1 MHDARVNFVRS
12 KDAQKQLAPTSLL
25 SYSCIPNT
33 KSIISSHSKT
43 LLSNYSTT
51 QQLNKQCKCRT
62 KEKAPLKCNVPS
74 NRNNRHRNRIIRRT
88 RNNTLKNVQRPYKIP
103 PTRQEKKQHCQSM
116 NGNWKTPRNPSWKV
130 LRKCKPYN
138 NTTKKCN
145 LCLYEKMYNNLQER
159 SM

>member
-88 RNNTLKNVQRPYKIP
+88 RNNTLKNVSETIQ
-103 PTRQEKKQHCQSM
+103 
-116 NGNWKTPRNPSWKV
+116 NPSDTSRKETTLSKHEWK
-130 LRKCKPYN
+130 LEDAKKPFM
-138 NTTKKCN
+138 KSSQ
-145 LCLYEKMYNNLQER
+145 KMQALQQHN
-159 SM
+159 